1 MKKFIYSIAAFLV
14 CAIAAKAQI
23 TEQINFNE
31 ADIDIPTDAKSAQLC
46 IYDMTGRQVRQLPI
60 DARGAT
66 SVSVA
71 AAGMPA
77 GMYLYSLIVDDSL
90 IDTKRMVVG
99 Q

>member
-1 MKKFIYSIAAFLV
+1 
-14 CAIAAKAQI
+14 
-23 TEQINFNE
+23 
-31 ADIDIPTDAKSAQLC
+31 
-46 IYDMTGRQVRQLPI
+46 MTGRQVRQVPI